1 MQCVVMQ
8 RGNYRCN
15 NVSCH
20 RNNHSLCSLHPSQS
34 CVLNNGSNV
43 AHFHHKWSE
52 IKPHWFLSAS
62 FSFKCTGLAGLADV
76 SGCVLW
82 GLETVSTFNFFFLSL
97 TSYIGKLDF
106 LDSDYLFFR
115 NKPILRNYAT
125 HSIYYLR
132 VCPNRAS
139 ALTLVMDHMIH
150 TCTTHTKRQRHAH
163 SQP

>member
-1 MQCVVMQ
+1 MCRVT
-8 RGNYRCN
+8 GTTTL
-15 NVSCH
+15 S
-20 RNNHSLCSLHPSQS
+20 SLHPSQS

-82 GLETVSTFNFFFLSL
+82 GSETVSTFNFFFLSL

-106 LDSDYLFFR
+106 LVSDYLL
-115 NKPILRNYAT
+115 KPILRNLSYSFNLLPGGKGLGFEVLLNFVNFWITRFKSVVPMNLKCNAFPKWLT
-125 HSIYYLR
+125 Y
-132 VCPNRAS
+132 S
-139 ALTLVMDHMIH
+139 ANDL
-150 TCTTHTKRQRHAH
+150 
-163 SQP
+163 